1 VRSLTHNDAANSR
14 RTNIV
19 EIDFDP
25 LSGHKIINDYEILG
39 ELGRG
44 NHGKV
49 KLGRSLT
56 TGKSVAI
63 KIIERVS
70 KKKRL
75 GKTGD
80 QETKIKREIAIL
92 KKARH
97 PNIVGLLEVIDDPAM
112 KKVYIILEHVELGE
126 VKWRTKGELEISLVE
141 YRRCTREAEGVF
153 ADEAAEL
160 DDQTIIETARR
171 QRQQSIAAKPASRDE
186 SPYIRSWSL
195 EHGGQSS
202 SEDLRRDA
210 NGVPAPGAAT
220 DVRDFVNPAPAQPER
235 FLRPESNA
243 HSTPQRSDNLTDE
256 YHTAEEGTP
265 DPHESQSYEFRL
277 QNNWDSFISVRSEGF
292 EAERVPENFR
302 YVPLLTLGECRRAIR
317 DTVLGLEY
325 LHYQGVIHRDI
336 KPANLLL
343 TKDHKVKISD
353 FGVSYLG
360 RTVEDDDRTESDY
373 QDFDPAVELAKT
385 VGTPAFYAPEL
396 CQTDEDEDPAP
407 VTGQIDVWA
416 LGVTLYCLVY
426 GRTPYYDGNTFVLMR
441 RIAEQDVY
449 IPRLRLKAVSLEET
463 PVLRDHQGLSASS
476 FRQPHSLEY
485 EEITDELHDLLQK
498 LLTKDP
504 RKRMRLQEV
513 KHHPWLLDD
522 IQDPTQWIAEWDP
535 SRITQGKKIEVS
547 KEDVEHAVR
556 INRLD
561 QVRSFTHRIFT
572 QTIGRLGGKTQSRR
586 RAKSSATAE
595 SQLSSNASSSSNISA
610 EVKYQ
615 EARRPSLKPDEL
627 VSMALRQSREAEHP
641 LSHSVTASPD
651 IRESP
656 VFSYSPGLGERP
668 HGEREIS
675 GTGSVRT
682 IRPSDFSPAV
692 DLPRAIDGTGGL
704 GAIFDGTRSKSIAP
718 EADQKEETKEDGD
731 AHAEPS
737 LALSSAVG
745 EGLVWPPAA
754 LAGPGSRPASRPVS
768 RPASS
773 AGLVLVD
780 GHVRCSSSNSHRF
793 ATSGPKEKRH
803 SHPKSPFLP
812 LLPAARDS
820 LGGTSEERLADAKEE
835 QIRRLIRD
843 DAQRHPSDPGPNVFS
858 PHDAPPSPEFAVARH
873 PAHGRMQPLPSD
885 EQIAMSQSTS
895 NRSLPSAFSAGSS
908 VGMDSLT
915 FASESVKYSPIS
927 PQSYSDGA
935 AKLAATDDEGYA
947 GDAGDSGDESDFVEM
962 RSNRAKKACSLPA
975 GRPAPRQD
983 ERVAKPAARAA
994 KVEDDELTM

>member
-1 VRSLTHNDAANSR
+1 M
-14 RTNIV
+14 
-19 EIDFDP
+19 
-25 LSGHKIINDYEILG
+25 
-39 ELGRG
+39 
-44 NHGKV
+44 
-49 KLGRSLT
+49 
-56 TGKSVAI
+56 AI

-75 GKTGD
+75 GRTGD

-126 VKWRTKGELEISLVE
+126 VRWRTKGELEISLVE
-141 YRRCTREAEGVF
+141 YRRCTREAEGNF
-153 ADEAAEL
+153 DDEAAALE
-160 DDQTIIETARR
+160 DKMIIETARR
-171 QRQQSIAAKPASRDE
+171 QRQHSVAANPASRDE

-202 SEDLRRDA
+202 SEDLRRQDA
-210 NGVPAPGAAT
+210 NGVPPPNAAT
-220 DVRDFVNPAPAQPER
+220 DVRDFVNPALAQPDR

-243 HSTPQRSDNLTDE
+243 HSTPQRSDNLHTDE

-265 DPHESQSYEFRL
+265 DPHGSQSNEFQL

-360 RTVEDDDRTESDY
+360 RTVEDEDQPESDY
-373 QDFDPAVELAKT
+373 LYQDFEPAVELAKT

-449 IPRLRLKAVSLEET
+449 IPRRRLKAVSLET
-463 PVLRDHQGLSASS
+463 PVLPDHQGPPAGSY
-476 FRQPHSLEY
+476 RQPHDLED
-485 EEITDELHDLLQK
+485 EDITDELHDLLKK

-504 RKRMRLQEV
+504 RKRMKLIEV
-513 KHHPWLLDD
+513 KHHPWLLDV
-522 IQDPTQWIAEWDP
+522 IQDPSQWIAEWDP
-535 SRITQGKKIEVS
+535 SAITQGKKIEVS
-547 KEDVEHAVR
+547 NEDVEHAVR

-561 QVRSFTHRIFT
+561 QVRSFTHRIFS

-627 VSMALRQSREAEHP
+627 VSMALRQSRDAEHP
-641 LSHSVTASPD
+641 LSYSVTASPE

-656 VFSYSPGLGERP
+656 VFAYHAQDSPGLPAARP
-668 HGEREIS
+668 HGERETS

-682 IRPSDFSPAV
+682 IRPSDVSRLRDTV
-692 DLPRAIDGTGGL
+692 DMPVPRDGSGAL
-704 GAIFDGTRSKSIAP
+704 GAIFGGTRSKSTGP
-718 EADQKEETKEDGD
+718 VEASGSAGTKESANPSREGDND

-737 LALSSAVG
+737 LAVSNAIG
-745 EGLVWPPAA
+745 EGLVWPLAA
-754 LAGPGSRPASRPVS
+754 LQGSRPPSRPVS
-768 RPASS
+768 RPAS
-773 AGLVLVD
+773 AVGLVLKD
-780 GHVRCSSSNSHRF
+780 GHVRCSSIGSHL
-793 ATSGPKEKRH
+793 AAQKEKRR
-803 SHPKSPFLP
+803 SHPQPGFLP
-812 LLPAARDS
+812 LLPACGSS
-820 LGGTSEERLADAKEE
+820 LSQAGHVCRAPGPRKGGADPALDTRRCAKGAHGPGPERLRSK
-835 QIRRLIRD
+835 RR
-843 DAQRHPSDPGPNVFS
+843 A
-858 PHDAPPSPEFAVARH
+858 
-873 PAHGRMQPLPSD
+873 
-885 EQIAMSQSTS
+885 
-895 NRSLPSAFSAGSS
+895 
-908 VGMDSLT
+908 
-915 FASESVKYSPIS
+915 
-927 PQSYSDGA
+927 PQSGPRHGPPLHDGSA
-935 AKLAATDDEGYA
+935 A
-947 GDAGDSGDESDFVEM
+947 
-962 RSNRAKKACSLPA
+962 LPQPV
-975 GRPAPRQD
+975 GRPDRGGH
-983 ERVAKPAARAA
+983 VAVDVEPVAA
-994 KVEDDELTM
+994 LGL